1 MPDSVE
7 FLNGGGGIWDDL
19 PPGKDR
25 AMAVS
30 ERFFPR
36 GAILVVLLPFDS
48 DLQIDE
54 PAYRSHLQDV
64 AAVEVRRIW
73 EKNIPLDCLRPKE
86 YF

>member
-7 FLNGGGGIWDDL
+7 FLNGEGGIWDDL

-25 AMAVS
+25 VTAAS
-30 ERFFPR
+30 ERFIPR
-36 GAILVVLLPFDS
+36 GVIPAVLLPFDS

-64 AAVEVRRIW
+64 AAVELGQIW
-73 EKNIPLDCLRPKE
+73 EENFPLDCLGSKE